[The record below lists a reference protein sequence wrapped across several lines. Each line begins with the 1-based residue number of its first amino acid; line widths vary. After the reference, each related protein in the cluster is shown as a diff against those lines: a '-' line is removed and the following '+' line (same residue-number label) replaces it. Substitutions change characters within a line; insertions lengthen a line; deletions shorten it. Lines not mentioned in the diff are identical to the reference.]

1 MDTSLKAD
9 TIHGVQPTK
18 IQDYMLSRSQ
28 IPKEK
33 SCTSQKL
40 PANCAVRH
48 FRHAVVD
55 TESKLRG
62 LDRPISKVEVVPKA
76 SLDDPTNDVQ
86 SNRSKVVESFTPFE
100 PESTR
105 EKRPCNVLSGVTIDR
120 FENPLIPAQNTQH
133 IIFEESHRGGLHS
146 RLSSKDCNVK
156 ECGKLLK
163 LKPVYG
169 SRCST

>member
-9 TIHGVQPTK
+9 TIHGVQPTR
-18 IQDYMLSRSQ
+18 IQNYMLSTSQ
-28 IPKEK
+28 VPKEK
-33 SCTSQKL
+33 SCSSQKL
-40 PANCAVRH
+40 PPNCSVRH
-48 FRHAVVD
+48 YRHDVVD
-55 TESKLRG
+55 AESQLRG

-76 SLDDPTNDVQ
+76 SLDDPTNDIQ
-86 SNRSKVVESFTPFE
+86 PNRSKVVESFIPFE
-100 PESTR
+100 PQSTR

-133 IIFEESHRGGLHS
+133 IIFQEPHRGGLHS
-146 RLSSKDCNVK
+146 RLNAKDCNVK

-163 LKPVYG
+163 LKSGYG